1 MEVVGSVTGHDMTNS
16 PAQRSKI
23 EDVAERAGVSVATV
37 SRALRGLPNVAEST
51 RRHVTDVAASMN
63 YRADPAAARLAA
75 GRTKTMMAV
84 VPSISGWYFSTIV
97 AGAGAV
103 CVDAGYDFLVVG
115 VGTLGEW
122 GHLLEPTYHLERRT
136 DGVIVVDI
144 EVTDAQFASL
154 HRHQLSLA
162 TIGTRR
168 PDCPSVLI
176 DDVGVGRMAADH
188 LIGLGHRRIGL
199 IGGAEDDLMR
209 FQVPLRRRQGFVERL
224 EAAGHDFDQEL
235 AAPGYFTVDG
245 GREAMASLLDLDRP
259 PTACFA
265 MSDEMAFGALMA
277 LRERGLR
284 PGRDVSVVGVDDHEF
299 ASVVELTTVRQ
310 MVAHQGASAA
320 RALIGEMEAGPDE
333 QRNMAHPVIEE
344 PFELVVRGTTCP
356 HPTGH
361 G

>member
-1 MEVVGSVTGHDMTNS
+1 MTDS
-16 PAQRSKI
+16 HPQRSKI
-23 EDVAERAGVSVATV
+23 EDVAEQAGVSVATV

-75 GRTKTMMAV
+75 GRTKTMTAV
-84 VPSISGWYFSTIV
+84 VPSINGWYFSTIV

-103 CVDAGYDFLVVG
+103 CADAGYDFLVVG

-122 GHLLEPTYHLERRT
+122 GHLLEPGYHLERRT

-144 EVTDAQFASL
+144 EVTDEQFGSL
-154 HRHQLSLA
+154 DRRQLALT

-168 PDCPSVLI
+168 SDCPSVLI
-176 DDVGVGRMAADH
+176 DDIGVGRMAADH
-188 LIGLGHRRIGL
+188 LIGLGHQRIGL
-199 IGGAEDDLMR
+199 IGGAADDLMR
-209 FQVPLRRRQGFVERL
+209 FQVPLRRRQGFIERVA
-224 EAAGHDFDQEL
+224 AAGLDVDPAL

-245 GREAMASLLDLDRP
+245 GREAMATLLDLDRP

-277 LRERGLR
+277 LRERGLL
-284 PGRDVSVVGVDDHEF
+284 PGRDVSLIGVDDHEF
-299 ASVVELTTVRQ
+299 AGVVELTTVRQ
-310 MVAHQGASAA
+310 HVAHQGAAAA
-320 RALIGEMEAGPDE
+320 RALIGQMESPPE
-333 QRNMAHPVIEE
+333 RRRSSTHPVIHE
-344 PFELVVRGTTCP
+344 PFELVVRGTTRP
-356 HPTGH
+356 YPSAH